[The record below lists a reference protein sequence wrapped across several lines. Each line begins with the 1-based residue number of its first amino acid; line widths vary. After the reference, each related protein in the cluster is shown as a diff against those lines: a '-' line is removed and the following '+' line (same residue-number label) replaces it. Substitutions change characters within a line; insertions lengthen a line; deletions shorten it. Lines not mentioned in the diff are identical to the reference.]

1 MIQSKGAH
9 LYDYEFEAAEQLDI
23 FSFLGDGNNEI
34 DDCSTDDTD
43 ILPDEHDYMS
53 EWEIE
58 DMLKKHETLVHMVIN
73 RYFAFTKSRAY
84 SQIEHEEV
92 VQIGMVGLYQ
102 AIKRFNPAYNYQFST
117 YAVRYIRGYILSAF
131 PKYENGL
138 NYTVRAKAYR
148 NRVVRSGVNLDTLTS
163 EDILNMF
170 EEDDISISLAEEVL
184 DAIKNRTTVALDA
197 PVKKHGDDDSG
208 ECTAIL
214 DSVGVEEEASSIAEN
229 NEILQRAIALLD
241 DRERT
246 FVTLR
251 AEGYTQEEISEMY
264 NINQS
269 TVSRVFRMVDKKV
282 ADLKYEYY
290 DIAY

>member
-1 MIQSKGAH
+1 MIKSKGEQ
-9 LYDYEFEAAEQLDI
+9 LYDYEFETAEQLDI
-23 FSFLGDGNNEI
+23 FSFLGDENNEI
-34 DDCSTDDTD
+34 DDYSTDDTD
-43 ILPDEHDYMS
+43 VLPDEHNYMS
-53 EWEIE
+53 EWEME
-58 DMLKKHETLVHMVIN
+58 DMLKEHKMLVHMVIN
-73 RYFAFTKSRAY
+73 KYFAFTKNRAY
-84 SQIEHEEV
+84 SQIDHEEV

-117 YAVRYIRGYILSAF
+117 FAVRYIRGYILSAF

-148 NRVVRSGVNLDTLTS
+148 NRVIRSGVNLDTLTL

-170 EEDDISISLAEEVL
+170 EEDGISTSLAEEVL
-184 DAIKNRTTVALDA
+184 DAVKNRTTVALDA
-197 PVKKHGDDDSG
+197 PVKQEDGSG
-208 ECTAIL
+208 EYTAML

-290 DIAY
+290 DMAY